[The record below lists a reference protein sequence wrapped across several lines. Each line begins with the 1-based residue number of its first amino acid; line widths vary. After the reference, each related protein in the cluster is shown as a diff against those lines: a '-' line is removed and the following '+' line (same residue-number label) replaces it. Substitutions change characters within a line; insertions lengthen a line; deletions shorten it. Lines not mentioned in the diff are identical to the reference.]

1 MIRGSARVVGPAIA
15 AVGHEAGSKARCG
28 LQGMVNE
35 DTYGIDIPTNV
46 SMPMKAVEAIAYF
59 H

>member
-46 SMPMKAVEAIAYF
+46 SMPMKAVEAIA
-59 H
+59 